1 MLTPHQS
8 VQPTASPLVTMI
20 VLCYNQAR
28 FAVETL
34 ESVKAQTYKHTELII
49 VDDCSSDDSVAVIE
63 RWLQENGIQC
73 NFIRH
78 QRNRGICKS
87 LNEALAISSGKY
99 VSMTASDDVWLPDK
113 IERQI
118 TIMESQ
124 PESVGV
130 LYTDAFQI
138 DESGRTFAGT
148 YLATHCKFA
157 EMPQGQILDS
167 LLDSNFIP
175 AMTTLVRRSCYD
187 KVGNYDE
194 TLPWEDW
201 DMWLRLA
208 RAYSFIYLATPLAK
222 YRIHSRSFSRSDYA
236 SIVTGSIKTLA
247 KQYSLGGLSER
258 QESIVAHSLAA
269 HHFEAANL
277 ARMNGDRKI
286 AIKHLVESVRSAKF
300 WPPGGF
306 VGWVSILAY
315 VFVGLRRLRWWRR
328 VNLEHI

>member
-1 MLTPHQS
+1 
-8 VQPTASPLVTMI
+8 MI

-222 YRIHSRSFSRSDYA
+222 YRIHSRSFSRSDYP
-236 SIVTGSIKTLA
+236 SMITGTIKIFA
-247 KQYSLGGLSER
+247 KQFSLGGLSEE
-258 QESIVAHSLAA
+258 QKSKVAHKLATY
-269 HHFEAANL
+269 HFEAANL
-277 ARMNGDRKI
+277 ARLNGNRGV
-286 AIKHLVESVRSAKF
+286 AIKHLIACFRSARLHL
-300 WPPGGF
+300 PGGF
-306 VGWVSILAY
+306 VAWTSILAY
-315 VFVGLRRLRWWRR
+315 VLFGLRRLKWWQG
-328 VNLEHI
+328 VNLEHS